1 MRTIL
6 DRSVQEL
13 GDGTVVLLDSGETVF
28 KLDSFQGNPIIK
40 PEDIGLTWHEDD
52 ELKIGAVFNG
62 GAELF
67 QDRVI
72 VMPRCH
78 QGNLW
83 GQGTFEG
90 TFGVRA

>member
-28 KLDSFQGNPIIK
+28 KLDSFKGNPIIK
-40 PEDIGLTWHEDD
+40 PQDIGLTWHEDD

-62 GAELF
+62 GAEVF
-67 QDRVI
+67 
-72 VMPRCH
+72 
-78 QGNLW
+78 N
-83 GQGTFEG
+83 T
-90 TFGVRA
+90 